1 MTEEASVAVWK
12 EKHLFTVGGRA
23 NCYYIDISVDIP
35 Q

>member
-12 EKHLFTVGGRA
+12 EKHLFTVGGCEKWYRM
-23 NCYYIDISVDIP
+23 DISVDIP